1 MKFYLT
7 SNLDFDNFASK
18 HNTDHAI
25 LSIADKIQ
33 NSIEGRQYSRGVFL
47 DFSKAFDTV
56 SHNILLMK
64 SEHYGISAKKL
75 SLFEYFGETLFNAL
89 IYLFLTN
96 GILIWG
102 NTYQTTIK
110 PIFILQKKAVRIITF
125 PKLDSHSGPLFKSLG
140 LIKLFDSVLFQIS

>member
-75 SLFEYFGETLFNAL
+75 SLFEYFGETLLCFNL
-89 IYLFLTN
+89 SFFDQWNSNLRKYLSNYSQTYIY
-96 GILIWG
+96 
-102 NTYQTTIK
+102 TTK
-110 PIFILQKKAVRIITF
+110 ESSA
-125 PKLDSHSGPLFKSLG
+125 HYH
-140 LIKLFDSVLFQIS
+140 IS

>member
-47 DFSKAFDTV
+47 DTV
-56 SHNILLMK
+56 SHNILMK
-64 SEHYGISAKKL
+64 SEHYGIGAKKL
-75 SLFEYFGETLFNAL
+75 CLFEYFGETLLCFNL
-89 IYLFLTN
+89 SFFDLWNSNLRKYL
-96 GILIWG
+96 
-102 NTYQTTIK
+102 
-110 PIFILQKKAVRIITF
+110 
-125 PKLDSHSGPLFKSLG
+125 
-140 LIKLFDSVLFQIS
+140 